1 MCQLFPPSFEL
12 RRIHVYFMHPFIF
25 QYINFMSAIDKEK
38 TSKIFRRACMIHLVK
53 KPYIHLNW
61 AAFEEERGNPCLK
74 FTGDSDGILE
84 L

>member
-1 MCQLFPPSFEL
+1 
-12 RRIHVYFMHPFIF
+12 
-25 QYINFMSAIDKEK
+25 MSAIDKEK

-61 AAFEEERGNPCLK
+61 AAFEEERGNPCFK
-74 FTGDSDGILE
+74 FTGDSEGILE